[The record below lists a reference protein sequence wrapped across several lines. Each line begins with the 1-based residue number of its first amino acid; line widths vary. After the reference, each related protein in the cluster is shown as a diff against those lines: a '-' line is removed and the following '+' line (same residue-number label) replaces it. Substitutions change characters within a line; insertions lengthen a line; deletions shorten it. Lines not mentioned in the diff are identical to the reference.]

1 MYFLLAFPFV
11 LFARINAR
19 IREMLRHTKYSTH
32 NTRNTRDN
40 IFAYTRSATIVHQ
53 RGWKRG
59 AGNQSYPRS
68 RIFFRHCLPRST
80 FIRNTSFIV
89 ADEVSLQHA
98 RLRNSNFVFK
108 DESTRVIMYGEHV
121 QRMQHR
127 VPEAKLRWNR
137 RNFVFTIPPAFAVKL
152 PLSVN
157 IKARRPP
164 PWIVTKILRIQL
176 SWETWGR
183 WGTAEGGDFDE
194 T

>member
-1 MYFLLAFPFV
+1 MIKFHDDLGWNNAFDRIYRYIYFHVCACIFFSGFLVPGFV

-32 NTRNTRDN
+32 NTRNTRDTYSH
-40 IFAYTRSATIVHQ
+40 IRVQ
-53 RGWKRG
+53 RLSSIKEV
-59 AGNQSYPRS
+59 ANAAPEIKAILEYS
-68 RIFFRHCLPRST
+68 RIFFGHCLPRST

-127 VPEAKLRWNR
+127 VPEAKLR
-137 RNFVFTIPPAFAVKL
+137 
-152 PLSVN
+152 
-157 IKARRPP
+157 
-164 PWIVTKILRIQL
+164 
-176 SWETWGR
+176 
-183 WGTAEGGDFDE
+183 
-194 T
+194 

>member
-1 MYFLLAFPFV
+1 M
-11 LFARINAR
+11 
-19 IREMLRHTKYSTH
+19 
-32 NTRNTRDN
+32 
-40 IFAYTRSATIVHQ
+40 FAYTHSPTIVGQ
-53 RGWKRG
+53 IGCKRG
-59 AGNQSYPRS
+59 VGNQSYPRS
-68 RIFFRHCLPRST
+68 RIFFGHSLARSI

-108 DESTRVIMYGEHV
+108 DESTCVIMYGEHV
-121 QRMQHR
+121 QRMQRR

-137 RNFVFTIPPAFAVKL
+137 RNFVFTIPLAFAVKL

-176 SWETWGR
+176 SWEKWGR
-183 WGTAEGGDFDE
+183 GWGRVVTSMKLKGRQQIRKREREDNENGRFSANYVG
-194 T
+194 TLKAVPL